1 MRRLR
6 PTDLQSVANER
17 KVFSGEGFAT
27 VADVAKPVLG
37 PVLEGP
43 SLE

>member
-1 MRRLR
+1 MEREQLIHSQR
-6 PTDLQSVANER
+6 AWGR
-17 KVFSGEGFAT
+17 KVLSGEGFAT